1 MSFSTPDKHGLL
13 GKPRSPRL
21 DQFRREKGLTSMAW
35 LKKFKMSEL
44 NDKQPVPHHLL
55 LPKMIQAWGEDV
67 TPKGLVTNVQG
78 LLSRIQATLGNKSL
92 SCLEKE
98 RRDKSHDALDHPLVM
113 KEHITRRGGPKR
125 GVEERE
131 IPLCMPFVKRKIGKG
146 ASILKDG
153 YLYILLDK
161 GDKGVRRGVY
171 EYAHRIVCFA
181 YHGPPP
187 PNKTYCLHRCYS
199 KGRQTDSYD
208 CLSPLHLEWGTPKE
222 NSIDRDRKKRRNPR
236 NV

>member
-1 MSFSTPDKHGLL
+1 MPTCGH
-13 GKPRSPRL
+13 
-21 DQFRREKGLTSMAW
+21 QALTSSTSW
-35 LKKFKMSEL
+35 
-44 NDKQPVPHHLL
+44 LL
-55 LPKMIQAWGEDV
+55 LPKMIQAWGKHV
-67 TPKGLVTNVQG
+67 TPKGLVTKVQG
-78 LLSRIQATLGNKSL
+78 LFTRIQATLGAKSL

-98 RRDKSHDALDHPLVM
+98 SGDEGHDALDHPLVM
-113 KEHITRRGGPKR
+113 KEYTTRRGGPRLAKR

-131 IPLCMPFVKRKIGKG
+131 IPLCMPFVKSKIGEG
-146 ASILKDG
+146 ASIHEDG
-153 YLYILLDK
+153 YLCILLDN
-161 GDKGVRRGVY
+161 GVTRKGVY

-222 NSIDRDRKKRRNPR
+222 NSKDRDRKKRRNPR